1 MPTPHV
7 NEWKKITPFGSYT
20 DPEQNHKE
28 NVRNTEQYNL
38 VRRVRKLFPFR
49 KHVGSK
55 SIHSL
60 RMYK

>member
-7 NEWKKITPFGSYT
+7 NEWKKTTPFGDYK
-20 DPEQNHKE
+20 DPKQNHKE

-38 VRRVRKLFPFR
+38 VRHQMRMFLFK

-55 SIHSL
+55 SIHTL

>member
-1 MPTPHV
+1 MPTPSTWV
-7 NEWKKITPFGSYT
+7 KITPFGSYT

-38 VRRVRKLFPFR
+38 VRRVMKLFTFR

-55 SIHSL
+55 SINTL

>member
-1 MPTPHV
+1 MPTSSTWV
-7 NEWKKITPFGSYT
+7 KTTPFGDYT

-38 VRRVRKLFPFR
+38 VRRIKKMFPFS

-55 SIHSL
+55 NINTL